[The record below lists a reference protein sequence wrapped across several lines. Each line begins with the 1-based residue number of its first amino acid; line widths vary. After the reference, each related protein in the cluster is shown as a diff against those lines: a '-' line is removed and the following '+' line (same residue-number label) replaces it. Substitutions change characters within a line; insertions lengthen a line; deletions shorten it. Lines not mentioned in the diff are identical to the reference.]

1 MISPSGMSVLEWM
14 PSEAFRLAYLA
25 GDKDRLR
32 AATVFAE
39 FPGGGEP
46 LVGGRKTPP
55 SLPAPPRGI
64 SGTGIKCQNGID
76 TGPLPSPL
84 TKAPSHAVL
93 GHHGP
98 SAWTSFQRKGTGL
111 IAVVRQSQSEA
122 TDTASF
128 PGLTAGTRP
137 RSRFAS
143 LCFECHLVSSSQE
156 AQ

>member
-39 FPGGGEP
+39 FPGGGKNRWWVAGRP
-46 LVGGRKTPP
+46 LLP
-55 SLPAPPRGI
+55 SLHPPRGI

-122 TDTASF
+122 TLL
-128 PGLTAGTRP
+128 P
-137 RSRFAS
+137 SRD
-143 LCFECHLVSSSQE
+143 
-156 AQ
+156 